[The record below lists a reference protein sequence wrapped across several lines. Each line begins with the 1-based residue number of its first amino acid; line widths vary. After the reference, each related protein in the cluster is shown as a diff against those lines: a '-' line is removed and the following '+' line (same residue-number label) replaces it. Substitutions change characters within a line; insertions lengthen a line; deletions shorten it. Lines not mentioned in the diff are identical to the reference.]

1 MKQSKTLRRWELALL
16 LGVACAALL
25 GVWLDGAQAALSDQ
39 VIRLHVLAN
48 SDSEADQALKLR
60 VRDRILAEA
69 EELFV
74 PGAGRAETEELLR
87 AHLYDLAAAG
97 AEVVGEAGY
106 SYPVTASLVHDY
118 WFPTKTYTDFALPG
132 RAYTALR
139 IEIGAG
145 GGQNWWCVVFPPLCL
160 GSVSETTQ
168 ETALEAGLTENQV
181 SLMTGEDEGYVVKF
195 KAVELLEQFKGW
207 LEGAIKSGLR
217 KRAGR
222 FLRGNSA
229 DAAVGDAQNPY
240 RHGEEYIEPGGDA
253 EKATG
258 GPGPAQ
264 SQLGPGC
271 PSYPAQS
278 RCTPPPAA
286 RRKGRRRW

>member
-25 GVWLDGAQAALSDQ
+25 GVWLDGAQAALSDR

-60 VRDRILAEA
+60 VRDAVLAEA
-69 EELFV
+69 ETLLV
-74 PGAGRAETEELLR
+74 PGASLEETEAVLR
-87 AHLYDLAAAG
+87 GHLYELAAAG

-106 SYPVTASLVHDY
+106 DYPVTASLVHDD
-118 WFPTKTYTDFALPG
+118 WFPTKTYADFALPAG
-132 RAYTALR
+132 AYTALR

-160 GSVSETTQ
+160 GSVSETTR
-168 ETALEAGLTENQV
+168 ETALEAGLTEDQV

-207 LEGAIKSGLR
+207 LEGS
-217 KRAGR
+217 
-222 FLRGNSA
+222 
-229 DAAVGDAQNPY
+229 
-240 RHGEEYIEPGGDA
+240 
-253 EKATG
+253 
-258 GPGPAQ
+258 
-264 SQLGPGC
+264 
-271 PSYPAQS
+271 
-278 RCTPPPAA
+278 
-286 RRKGRRRW
+286 